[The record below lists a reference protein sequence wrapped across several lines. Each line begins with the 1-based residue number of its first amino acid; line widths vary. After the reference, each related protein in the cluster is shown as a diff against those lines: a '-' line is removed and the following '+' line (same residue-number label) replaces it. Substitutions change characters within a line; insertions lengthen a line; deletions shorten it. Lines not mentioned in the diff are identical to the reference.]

1 MTQKHEKDS
10 KSSDPKKVRFPTPP
24 WKKKVSAETEA
35 PVEDKVA
42 AEEAPAQEAPA
53 EKPAEAEAV
62 EPEVVAEAAPAGE
75 KEAEAPKSEAASEAK
90 KEDSHFTNLA
100 DAFLKVQAALKKTQD
115 ELETTKAELAKATD
129 GYTRAVADFDNYR
142 RRTAKEKDGI
152 YADAYADALKGILP
166 ILDNLERAVGVSEV
180 EALQKGLSMTL
191 KGAEDAL
198 AKMGVTA
205 FGEKGETF
213 DPEKHNAVMHI
224 EDEQYGESEIT
235 EVYQKGYA
243 KGDKILRFAM
253 VKVAN

>member
-1 MTQKHEKDS
+1 MEETK
-10 KSSDPKKVRFPTPP
+10 RPTD
-24 WKKKVSAETEA
+24 ETIE
-35 PVEDKVA
+35 
-42 AEEAPAQEAPA
+42 EEAPQTEIPEAESEPE
-53 EKPAEAEAV
+53 EKPGKGEKKKLKKAEAEI
-62 EPEVVAEAAPAGE
+62 AELGKKLE
-75 KEAEAPKSEAASEAK
+75 EA
-90 KEDSHFTNLA
+90 N
-100 DAFLKVQAALKKTQD
+100 
-115 ELETTKAELAKATD
+115 AELAAANDKYLRMIAE
-129 GYTRAVADFDNYR
+129 YDNYR

-166 ILDNLERAVGVSEV
+166 IIDNLERAVGVSEA

-198 AKMGVTA
+198 AKMGVTS

-224 EDEQYGESEIT
+224 EDEEHGEGEIT

-253 VKVAN
+253 VIVAN

>member
-1 MTQKHEKDS
+1 MEQTQRPTDEAIETQEPVAETATPETEPEEKAS
-10 KSSDPKKVRFPTPP
+10 RSD
-24 WKKKVSAETEA
+24 KKKL
-35 PVEDKVA
+35 K
-42 AEEAPAQEAPA
+42 
-53 EKPAEAEAV
+53 KAEAQIAEL
-62 EPEVVAEAAPAGE
+62 EGKLEAA
-75 KEAEAPKSEAASEAK
+75 
-90 KEDSHFTNLA
+90 N
-100 DAFLKVQAALKKTQD
+100 
-115 ELETTKAELAKATD
+115 AELAAEKDKYMRMIAE
-129 GYTRAVADFDNYR
+129 YDNYR

-166 ILDNLERAVGVSEV
+166 ILDNLERAVGVGEA

-253 VKVAN
+253 VIVAN

>member
-1 MTQKHEKDS
+1 MEQTQRPADEAMEAQEPVAETAEVEAEPEEKAS
-10 KSSDPKKVRFPTPP
+10 RSD
-24 WKKKVSAETEA
+24 KKKQ
-35 PVEDKVA
+35 K
-42 AEEAPAQEAPA
+42 
-53 EKPAEAEAV
+53 KAEAEI
-62 EPEVVAEAAPAGE
+62 AELQGKLDAA
-75 KEAEAPKSEAASEAK
+75 
-90 KEDSHFTNLA
+90 N
-100 DAFLKVQAALKKTQD
+100 
-115 ELETTKAELAKATD
+115 AELAAEKDKYMRMIAE
-129 GYTRAVADFDNYR
+129 YDNYR

-166 ILDNLERAVGVSEV
+166 ILDNLERAVGVGEA
-180 EALQKGLSMTL
+180 EALQKGLAMTL

-224 EDEQYGESEIT
+224 EDEQYSEGEIT

-253 VKVAN
+253 VIVAN

>member
-1 MTQKHEKDS
+1 MEQTQ
-10 KSSDPKKVRFPTPP
+10 RPTDEN
-24 WKKKVSAETEA
+24 AETEQVTEQETVERENA
-35 PVEDKVA
+35 PEEKASRSDK
-42 AEEAPAQEAPA
+42 
-53 EKPAEAEAV
+53 
-62 EPEVVAEAAPAGE
+62 
-75 KEAEAPKSEAASEAK
+75 K
-90 KEDSHFTNLA
+90 KQKKA
-100 DAFLKVQAALKKTQD
+100 DAQIA
-115 ELETTKAELAKATD
+115 ELEKQLEESKAELAAEKDKYMRMIAE
-129 GYTRAVADFDNYR
+129 YDNYR

-166 ILDNLERAVGVSEV
+166 ILDNLERAVGVSEA

-205 FGEKGETF
+205 FGEKGEAF

-253 VKVAN
+253 VIVAN

>member
-1 MTQKHEKDS
+1 MEQTQRPTDERVETEQVTEQETVETENAPEEKAS
-10 KSSDPKKVRFPTPP
+10 RSD
-24 WKKKVSAETEA
+24 KKK
-35 PVEDKVA
+35 
-42 AEEAPAQEAPA
+42 Q
-53 EKPAEAEAV
+53 
-62 EPEVVAEAAPAGE
+62 
-75 KEAEAPKSEAASEAK
+75 K
-90 KEDSHFTNLA
+90 KA
-100 DAFLKVQAALKKTQD
+100 DAQIA
-115 ELETTKAELAKATD
+115 ELEKQLEESKAELAAANDKYMRMIAE
-129 GYTRAVADFDNYR
+129 YDNYR

-166 ILDNLERAVGVSEV
+166 ILDNLERAVGVSEA

-224 EDEQYGESEIT
+224 EDEQFGEGEIT

-253 VKVAN
+253 VIVAN

>member
-1 MTQKHEKDS
+1 MEQTQRPTDERVETEQVTEQETVETENAPEEKAS
-10 KSSDPKKVRFPTPP
+10 RSD
-24 WKKKVSAETEA
+24 KKK
-35 PVEDKVA
+35 
-42 AEEAPAQEAPA
+42 Q
-53 EKPAEAEAV
+53 
-62 EPEVVAEAAPAGE
+62 
-75 KEAEAPKSEAASEAK
+75 K
-90 KEDSHFTNLA
+90 KA
-100 DAFLKVQAALKKTQD
+100 DAQIA
-115 ELETTKAELAKATD
+115 ELEKQLEESKAELAAEKDKYMRMIAE
-129 GYTRAVADFDNYR
+129 YDNYR

-166 ILDNLERAVGVSEV
+166 ILDNLERAVGVSEA

-224 EDEQYGESEIT
+224 EDEQFGESEIT

-253 VKVAN
+253 VIVAN

>member
-1 MTQKHEKDS
+1 MEQTQ
-10 KSSDPKKVRFPTPP
+10 RPTDEN
-24 WKKKVSAETEA
+24 AETEQVTEQETVETENA
-35 PVEDKVA
+35 PEEKASRSDK
-42 AEEAPAQEAPA
+42 
-53 EKPAEAEAV
+53 
-62 EPEVVAEAAPAGE
+62 
-75 KEAEAPKSEAASEAK
+75 K
-90 KEDSHFTNLA
+90 KQKKA
-100 DAFLKVQAALKKTQD
+100 DAQIA
-115 ELETTKAELAKATD
+115 ELEKQLEESKAELAAEKDKYMRMIAE
-129 GYTRAVADFDNYR
+129 YDNYR

-166 ILDNLERAVGVSEV
+166 ILDNLERAVGVSEA

-253 VKVAN
+253 VIVAN

>member
-1 MTQKHEKDS
+1 MEQTQRPTDERVETEQVTEQETVEAENAPEEKAS
-10 KSSDPKKVRFPTPP
+10 RSD
-24 WKKKVSAETEA
+24 KKK
-35 PVEDKVA
+35 
-42 AEEAPAQEAPA
+42 Q
-53 EKPAEAEAV
+53 
-62 EPEVVAEAAPAGE
+62 
-75 KEAEAPKSEAASEAK
+75 K
-90 KEDSHFTNLA
+90 KA
-100 DAFLKVQAALKKTQD
+100 DAQIA
-115 ELETTKAELAKATD
+115 ELEKQLEESKAELAAEKDKYMRMIAE
-129 GYTRAVADFDNYR
+129 YDNYR

-152 YADAYADALKGILP
+152 YADAYVDALKGILP
-166 ILDNLERAVGVSEV
+166 ILDNLERAVGVGEA

-253 VKVAN
+253 VIVAN

>member
-1 MTQKHEKDS
+1 MEQTQRPTDEHVETEQVTEQETVEAENAPEEKAS
-10 KSSDPKKVRFPTPP
+10 RSD
-24 WKKKVSAETEA
+24 KKK
-35 PVEDKVA
+35 
-42 AEEAPAQEAPA
+42 Q
-53 EKPAEAEAV
+53 
-62 EPEVVAEAAPAGE
+62 
-75 KEAEAPKSEAASEAK
+75 K
-90 KEDSHFTNLA
+90 KA
-100 DAFLKVQAALKKTQD
+100 DAQIA
-115 ELETTKAELAKATD
+115 ELEKQLEESKAELAAEKDKYMRMIAE
-129 GYTRAVADFDNYR
+129 YDNYR

-166 ILDNLERAVGVSEV
+166 ILDNLERAVGVSEA

-224 EDEQYGESEIT
+224 EDEQFGESEIT

-253 VKVAN
+253 VIVAN

>member
-1 MTQKHEKDS
+1 MEQTQ
-10 KSSDPKKVRFPTPP
+10 RPTDNN
-24 WKKKVSAETEA
+24 AETEQVTEQETVETENA
-35 PVEDKVA
+35 PEEKASRSDK
-42 AEEAPAQEAPA
+42 
-53 EKPAEAEAV
+53 
-62 EPEVVAEAAPAGE
+62 
-75 KEAEAPKSEAASEAK
+75 K
-90 KEDSHFTNLA
+90 KQKKA
-100 DAFLKVQAALKKTQD
+100 DAQIA
-115 ELETTKAELAKATD
+115 ELEKQLEESKAELAAEKDKYMRMIAE
-129 GYTRAVADFDNYR
+129 YDNYR

-166 ILDNLERAVGVSEV
+166 ILDNLERAVGVSEA

-253 VKVAN
+253 VIVAN

>member
-1 MTQKHEKDS
+1 MDQT
-10 KSSDPKKVRFPTPP
+10 KKPTDEALEEQ
-24 WKKKVSAETEA
+24 VTATETEA
-35 PVEDKVA
+35 PEVQSEP
-42 AEEAPAQEAPA
+42 E
-53 EKPAEAEAV
+53 EKPSRSDKKKLKKAEAEIA
-62 EPEVVAEAAPAGE
+62 
-75 KEAEAPKSEAASEAK
+75 
-90 KEDSHFTNLA
+90 
-100 DAFLKVQAALKKTQD
+100 
-115 ELETTKAELAKATD
+115 ELEKKLEEANAELAAANDKYMRMIAE
-129 GYTRAVADFDNYR
+129 YDNYR

-166 ILDNLERAVGVSEV
+166 IIDNLERAVGVSEP
-180 EALQKGLSMTL
+180 EALQKGLAMTL

-235 EVYQKGYA
+235 EVYQRGYA

-253 VKVAN
+253 VIVAN

>member
-1 MTQKHEKDS
+1 MEQTQRPTDENVETEQVTAQEPVEAENEPEEKPGRAD
-10 KSSDPKKVRFPTPP
+10 
-24 WKKKVSAETEA
+24 KKKL
-35 PVEDKVA
+35 K
-42 AEEAPAQEAPA
+42 
-53 EKPAEAEAV
+53 KAEAR
-62 EPEVVAEAAPAGE
+62 VAELE
-75 KEAEAPKSEAASEAK
+75 K
-90 KEDSHFTNLA
+90 
-100 DAFLKVQAALKKTQD
+100 Q
-115 ELETTKAELAKATD
+115 LEEGKAELAAANDKYMRMIAE
-129 GYTRAVADFDNYR
+129 YDNYR

-166 ILDNLERAVGVSEV
+166 ILDNLERAVGVGEA
-180 EALQKGLSMTL
+180 EALQKGLAMTL

-224 EDEQYGESEIT
+224 EDEQYGEGEIT

-253 VKVAN
+253 VIVAN

>member
-1 MTQKHEKDS
+1 MEETK
-10 KSSDPKKVRFPTPP
+10 RPTD
-24 WKKKVSAETEA
+24 ETIE
-35 PVEDKVA
+35 
-42 AEEAPAQEAPA
+42 EEAPQTEIPEAESEPE
-53 EKPAEAEAV
+53 EKPGKGEKKKLKKAEAEIADLGKKL
-62 EPEVVAEAAPAGE
+62 EAA
-75 KEAEAPKSEAASEAK
+75 
-90 KEDSHFTNLA
+90 N
-100 DAFLKVQAALKKTQD
+100 
-115 ELETTKAELAKATD
+115 AELAAANEKYLRMIAE
-129 GYTRAVADFDNYR
+129 YDNYR

-166 ILDNLERAVGVSEV
+166 IIDNLERAVGVSEA

-198 AKMGVTA
+198 AKMGVTS

-224 EDEQYGESEIT
+224 EDEEHGEGEIT

-253 VKVAN
+253 VIVAN

>member
-1 MTQKHEKDS
+1 MEQTQ
-10 KSSDPKKVRFPTPP
+10 RPTDNN
-24 WKKKVSAETEA
+24 AETEQVTEQETVETENA
-35 PVEDKVA
+35 PEEKASRSDK
-42 AEEAPAQEAPA
+42 
-53 EKPAEAEAV
+53 
-62 EPEVVAEAAPAGE
+62 
-75 KEAEAPKSEAASEAK
+75 K
-90 KEDSHFTNLA
+90 KQKKA
-100 DAFLKVQAALKKTQD
+100 DAQIA
-115 ELETTKAELAKATD
+115 ELEKQLEESKAELAAEKDKYMRMIAE
-129 GYTRAVADFDNYR
+129 YDNYR

-166 ILDNLERAVGVSEV
+166 ILDNLERAVGVSEA

-224 EDEQYGESEIT
+224 EDEQFGESEIT

-253 VKVAN
+253 VIVAN

>member
-1 MTQKHEKDS
+1 MDQT
-10 KSSDPKKVRFPTPP
+10 KKPTDEALEEQ
-24 WKKKVSAETEA
+24 VTGTETEA
-35 PVEDKVA
+35 PEVQSEP
-42 AEEAPAQEAPA
+42 E
-53 EKPAEAEAV
+53 EKPSRSDKKKLKKAEAEIA
-62 EPEVVAEAAPAGE
+62 
-75 KEAEAPKSEAASEAK
+75 
-90 KEDSHFTNLA
+90 
-100 DAFLKVQAALKKTQD
+100 
-115 ELETTKAELAKATD
+115 ELEKMLEEANAELAAANDKYMRMIAE
-129 GYTRAVADFDNYR
+129 YDNYR

-166 ILDNLERAVGVSEV
+166 IIDNLERAVGYNEA
-180 EALQKGLSMTL
+180 EALQKGLAMTL

-235 EVYQKGYA
+235 EVYQRGYA

-253 VKVAN
+253 VIVAN

>member
-1 MTQKHEKDS
+1 MEETKRPTDELEQEAEPQAQAPEVQGEPEEKLSRTD
-10 KSSDPKKVRFPTPP
+10 
-24 WKKKVSAETEA
+24 KKKL
-35 PVEDKVA
+35 K
-42 AEEAPAQEAPA
+42 
-53 EKPAEAEAV
+53 KAEAEIADLNKKL
-62 EPEVVAEAAPAGE
+62 EAA
-75 KEAEAPKSEAASEAK
+75 
-90 KEDSHFTNLA
+90 N
-100 DAFLKVQAALKKTQD
+100 
-115 ELETTKAELAKATD
+115 AELAAANDKYMRMIAE
-129 GYTRAVADFDNYR
+129 YDNYR

-166 ILDNLERAVGVSEV
+166 IIDNLERAVGYNEA

-198 AKMGVTA
+198 SKMGITA

-224 EDEQYGESEIT
+224 EDEERGEGEIT

-253 VKVAN
+253 VIVAN

>member
-1 MTQKHEKDS
+1 MEQTQRPTDENVETEQVTEQETVETENAPEEKAS
-10 KSSDPKKVRFPTPP
+10 RSD
-24 WKKKVSAETEA
+24 KKK
-35 PVEDKVA
+35 
-42 AEEAPAQEAPA
+42 Q
-53 EKPAEAEAV
+53 
-62 EPEVVAEAAPAGE
+62 
-75 KEAEAPKSEAASEAK
+75 K
-90 KEDSHFTNLA
+90 KA
-100 DAFLKVQAALKKTQD
+100 DAQIA
-115 ELETTKAELAKATD
+115 ELEKQLEESKAELAAEKDKYMRMIAE
-129 GYTRAVADFDNYR
+129 YDNYR

-166 ILDNLERAVGVSEV
+166 ILDNLERAVGVSEA

-205 FGEKGETF
+205 FGEKGEAF

-224 EDEQYGESEIT
+224 EDEQFGESEIT

-253 VKVAN
+253 VIVAN

>member
-1 MTQKHEKDS
+1 MEETK
-10 KSSDPKKVRFPTPP
+10 RPTDETVEEEVPQTEIP
-24 WKKKVSAETEA
+24 EAESEPEDKPGKGEKKKL
-35 PVEDKVA
+35 K
-42 AEEAPAQEAPA
+42 
-53 EKPAEAEAV
+53 KAEAEIA
-62 EPEVVAEAAPAGE
+62 ELGKKLEAANAELVVAND
-75 KEAEAPKSEAASEAK
+75 KYLRMIAE
-90 KEDSHFTNLA
+90 
-100 DAFLKVQAALKKTQD
+100 
-115 ELETTKAELAKATD
+115 
-129 GYTRAVADFDNYR
+129 YDNYR

-166 ILDNLERAVGVSEV
+166 IIDNLERAVGVSEA

-198 AKMGVTA
+198 AKMGVTS

-224 EDEQYGESEIT
+224 EDEEHGEGEIT

-253 VKVAN
+253 VIVAN

>member
-1 MTQKHEKDS
+1 MEQTQRPADETVEAEV
-10 KSSDPKKVRFPTPP
+10 P
-24 WKKKVSAETEA
+24 ETEA
-35 PVEDKVA
+35 
-42 AEEAPAQEAPA
+42 AEVQSEPE
-53 EKPAEAEAV
+53 EKPGRADKKKLKKAEAQIA
-62 EPEVVAEAAPAGE
+62 
-75 KEAEAPKSEAASEAK
+75 
-90 KEDSHFTNLA
+90 
-100 DAFLKVQAALKKTQD
+100 
-115 ELETTKAELAKATD
+115 ELEKQLEESKAELAAANDKYMRMIAE
-129 GYTRAVADFDNYR
+129 YDNYR

-166 ILDNLERAVGVSEV
+166 ILDNLERAVGVGEA
-180 EALQKGLSMTL
+180 EALQKGLAMTL

-224 EDEQYGESEIT
+224 EDEQYSEGEIT

-253 VKVAN
+253 VIVAN

>member
-1 MTQKHEKDS
+1 MEETKRPTDETVEEELPQTEIPEAESEPEEKPG
-10 KSSDPKKVRFPTPP
+10 KGE
-24 WKKKVSAETEA
+24 KKKL
-35 PVEDKVA
+35 K
-42 AEEAPAQEAPA
+42 
-53 EKPAEAEAV
+53 KAEAEIA
-62 EPEVVAEAAPAGE
+62 ELGKKLEAA
-75 KEAEAPKSEAASEAK
+75 
-90 KEDSHFTNLA
+90 N
-100 DAFLKVQAALKKTQD
+100 
-115 ELETTKAELAKATD
+115 AELAAANDKYLRMIAE
-129 GYTRAVADFDNYR
+129 YDNYR

-166 ILDNLERAVGVSEV
+166 IIDNLERAVGVSEP

-198 AKMGVTA
+198 AKMGVIS

-224 EDEQYGESEIT
+224 EDEEHGEGEIT

-253 VKVAN
+253 VIVAN

>member
-1 MTQKHEKDS
+1 MEQTQ
-10 KSSDPKKVRFPTPP
+10 RPTDNN
-24 WKKKVSAETEA
+24 AETEQVTEQETVETEKA
-35 PVEDKVA
+35 PEEKASRSDK
-42 AEEAPAQEAPA
+42 
-53 EKPAEAEAV
+53 
-62 EPEVVAEAAPAGE
+62 
-75 KEAEAPKSEAASEAK
+75 K
-90 KEDSHFTNLA
+90 KQKKA
-100 DAFLKVQAALKKTQD
+100 DAQIA
-115 ELETTKAELAKATD
+115 ELEKQLEESKAELAAEKDKYMRMIAE
-129 GYTRAVADFDNYR
+129 YDNYR

-166 ILDNLERAVGVSEV
+166 ILDNLERAVGVSEA

-224 EDEQYGESEIT
+224 EDEQFGESEIT

-253 VKVAN
+253 VIVAN